1 MFKVNDK
8 LNEQSLFREREVDNL
23 HNLIY
28 NSQTVPENN
37 ENANDCN
44 RYDVNPQKLRIFANA
59 NLKKALKAKFVT
71 G

>member
-1 MFKVNDK
+1 M
-8 LNEQSLFREREVDNL
+8 
-23 HNLIY
+23 
-28 NSQTVPENN
+28 PENN

-59 NLKKALKAKFVT
+59 NVKKALKAKFVT